1 LLAKRR
7 NSKMARSAHAY
18 MRGNTVRFYEWL
30 ESAAGQSLPEGPP
43 IWICGDCHVGN
54 LGPIGNL
61 TGSVNIQIRDLD
73 QTVIG
78 NPVHDL
84 IRLGLSLATAA
95 RSSDLP
101 GITTARMIEEMMSG
115 YCAALG
121 GSRADRRPVTEI
133 RSIHE
138 VMQQAFRRRWRNLAR
153 ERIEDMRP
161 FIPRGANFWQL
172 TPDEYCSLSELMA
185 SDAVRKLVTGL
196 HSRDDDAKIKMLD
209 AAYWVKGCSSLGRL
223 RYAVLVG
230 VDKKRPRRGELT
242 LLDIKEATTA
252 AAPRARDAQ
261 MPRDN
266 AERVVQG
273 ARALAP
279 NLGERM
285 LAARLNERSVVVREL
300 LPQDLKLEIDRLTH
314 DEAISAARFLAM
326 VVGQAHARQ
335 MDRKTRLAW
344 RNTMQQKYSTT
355 LDAPSWFWSSIVEL
369 VAAHE
374 AAYLEYCRRAA
385 A

>member
-1 LLAKRR
+1 
-7 NSKMARSAHAY
+7 MARSAHAY
-18 MRGNTVRFYEWL
+18 MRGNTVKFYKWL
-30 ESAAGQSLPEGPP
+30 DTTAGKSLPDGPP

-54 LGPIGNL
+54 LGPVANL
-61 TGSVNIQIRDLD
+61 EGRVNIQIRDLD

-101 GITTARMIEEMMSG
+101 GVTTARMIEEMMIG
-115 YCAALG
+115 YSSALSDG
-121 GSRADRRPVTEI
+121 HRKLRPVK
-133 RSIHE
+133 E
-138 VMQQAFRRRWRNLAR
+138 VKAVHRVMEQALKRRWRNLAE
-153 ERIEDMRP
+153 ERIEDVRP
-161 FIPRGANFWQL
+161 SIPRGDKFWQV
-172 TPDEYCSLSELMA
+172 TRREDRELQTLF
-185 SDAVRKLVTGL
+185 SSPEVRKLVTAM
-196 HSRDDDAKIKMLD
+196 HSRNDDAKIKVLD

-230 VDKKRPRRGELT
+230 IAKKRPTRGEISF
-242 LLDIKEATTA
+242 LDIKEATAA
-252 AAPRARDAQ
+252 AAPRAPKAQ

-273 ARALAP
+273 ARSLAP

-285 LAARLNERSVVVREL
+285 LAARLNNRSVIIREL
-300 LPQDLKLEIDRLTH
+300 LPQDLKLEIEQLTH
-314 DEAISAARFLAM
+314 NEAVGAARFLAT
-326 VVGQAHARQ
+326 VVGEAHARQ
-335 MDRKTRLAW
+335 MDRSTRRAW
-344 RNTMQQKYSTT
+344 RSAIQQKHTKT

-374 AAYLEYCRRAA
+374 AAYLEHCRRYQPAA
-385 A
+385 